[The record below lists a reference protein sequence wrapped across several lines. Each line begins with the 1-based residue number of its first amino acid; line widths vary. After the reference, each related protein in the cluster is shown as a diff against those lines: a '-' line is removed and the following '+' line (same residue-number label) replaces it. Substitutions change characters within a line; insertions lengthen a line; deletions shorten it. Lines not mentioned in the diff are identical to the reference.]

1 MAADLSRLRTGEKV
15 AGVAAFLLFIDLF
28 LKWYGIQIAALEAF
42 ARGQGLSTNISAW
55 KAYDLL
61 DLVLVVVIVV
71 ALTWVVLTA
80 TQRAPALPV
89 ALSVIVTAL
98 GALAAVLILYR
109 ILNQPGDN
117 RLYSVGFGAWLG
129 FLFALGIAGGGFLG
143 MREEGTSSDEA
154 HGQTEGLLGGREPR
168 QPVGTEG
175 FGAPTA
181 PPGGGSTP
189 PPGGAPA
196 GPGGGATAPP
206 GTTPGPPPSPGRGD
220 VSGEPG
226 GTSRP

>member
-1 MAADLSRLRTGEKV
+1 MATDLSRLRTGEKV
-15 AGVAAFLLFIDLF
+15 AGVAALLLFIDLF
-28 LKWYGIQIAALEAF
+28 LKWYGIQIAALETF
-42 ARGQGLSTNISAW
+42 ARGQGLSTSISAW

-71 ALTWVVLTA
+71 ALAWVVLTA

-89 ALSVIVTAL
+89 AFSVIVTAL

-129 FLFALGIAGGGFLG
+129 LLFALGIAGGGFLG

-154 HGQTEGLLGGREPR
+154 RGQTEGLLGGREPR

-196 GPGGGATAPP
+196 GPGGGTTAPP
-206 GTTPGPPPSPGRGD
+206 ATTPGTPPPPGQGD